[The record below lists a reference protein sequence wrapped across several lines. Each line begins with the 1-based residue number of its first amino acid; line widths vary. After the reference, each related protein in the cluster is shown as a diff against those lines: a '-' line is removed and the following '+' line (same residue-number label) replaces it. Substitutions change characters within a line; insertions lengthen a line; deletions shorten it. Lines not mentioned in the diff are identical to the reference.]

1 MNDDADSEY
10 QRVLHDLQVHQ
21 VELQMQN
28 NQLQEAETKLL
39 TSYQELQQVNELF
52 LQLYHLSPIGYVML
66 NDKAIIHNANKTF
79 SHLVK
84 FPLDKINHLHFV
96 NFIDEESKTLFI
108 ARFNAFFKSPE
119 DKQLEICLKSTDDKK
134 IIVNLKGTSI
144 SANIAGKFHLLV
156 SVDDITAL
164 KQAEQEAQQAREVA
178 EKANQAKSEFLSR
191 MSHEL
196 RTPLNAILGFG
207 QLLAMEKNIAPD
219 EQEDVR
225 HILDA
230 GNHLL
235 DLINEM
241 LDIAKIDAGKADF
254 HTEKLSIQHI
264 INGACLLVSP
274 AVRQKQ
280 ITLTQCLVTD
290 YKVMAD
296 AMRLKQVL
304 LNLLSNAVKYNRPQ
318 GRVKITCLLCAE
330 DYLRI
335 SIEDTGFGIKKEDY
349 AQVFE
354 PFSRIAH
361 NKSEIEGTGVGLM
374 ITKKLVEAM
383 HGRIGFDSEY
393 QVGTTFWI
401 ELPLAQQA

>member
-1 MNDDADSEY
+1 MNAGSDSEY

-28 NQLQEAETKLL
+28 NQLQEAENKLL

-79 SHLVK
+79 SQLVK

-96 NFIDEESKTLFI
+96 NFIHEDSKTLFI
-108 ARFNAFFKSPE
+108 TRFHAFFKSPE
-119 DKQLEICLKSTDDKK
+119 DKQLEIFLKSTDDKK
-134 IIVNLKGTSI
+134 IIVNLKATLI
-144 SANIAGKFHLLV
+144 SANIAGGFHLLV

-164 KQAEQEAQQAREVA
+164 KQAEHQAQQAQEVA

-207 QLLAMEKNIAPD
+207 QLFAMDENLDD
-219 EQEDVR
+219 EQQEDIK

-235 DLINEM
+235 HLINEV
-241 LDIAKIDAGKADF
+241 LDIAKIDAGKVDF
-254 HTEKLSIQHI
+254 QIEKLSIQHI
-264 INGACLLVSP
+264 INGACLLISP
-274 AVRQKQ
+274 IVRQRH
-280 ITLTQCLVTD
+280 ITLTQCLTKD

-304 LNLLSNAVKYNRPQ
+304 LNLLSNAMKYNRPE
-318 GRVKITCLLCAE
+318 GSVKITSTLCAE
-330 DYLRI
+330 HYLRI
-335 SIEDTGFGIKKEDY
+335 NIEDTGFGIKKEDY
-349 AQVFE
+349 GCVFE

-383 HGRIGFDSEY
+383 NGRIGFDSKY
-393 QVGTTFWI
+393 QTGTTFWI
-401 ELPLAQQA
+401 ELPLAQQS

>member
-1 MNDDADSEY
+1 MNTDSDSEY

-28 NQLQEAETKLL
+28 NQLQEAENKLL
-39 TSYQELQQVNELF
+39 TSYQELQQINELF
-52 LQLYHLSPIGYVML
+52 SQLYHLSPIGYVML
-66 NDKAIIHNANKTF
+66 NNKAIIHNANKKF
-79 SHLVK
+79 SQLVK
-84 FPLDKINHLHFV
+84 FPLEKINHLHFV
-96 NFIDEESKTLFI
+96 NFIDDDSKTLFI
-108 ARFNAFFKSPE
+108 TRFSAFFKSPE

-134 IIVNLKGTSI
+134 IIVNLKATLI
-144 SANIAGKFHLLV
+144 SANIAGEFHLLV

-164 KQAEQEAQQAREVA
+164 KKAEQAAQNAREIA
-178 EKANQAKSEFLSR
+178 EKANLAKSEFLSR

-207 QLLAMEKNIAPD
+207 QLFAMD
-219 EQEDVR
+219 ESLDIEQQEDVL
-225 HILDA
+225 HILNA
-230 GNHLL
+230 GNYLL
-235 DLINEM
+235 DLVNEI

-254 HTEKLSIQHI
+254 QIEKLSIQHL
-264 INGACLLVSP
+264 INGACLLISP
-274 AVRQKQ
+274 VIREKQ
-280 ITLTQCLVTD
+280 ITLTQCLAKD

-318 GRVKITCLLCAE
+318 GSIKISVSLCAQH
-330 DYLRI
+330 YLRI
-335 SIEDTGFGIKKEDY
+335 CIEDSGFGIKKEDY
-349 AQVFE
+349 RLVFE

-383 HGRIGFDSEY
+383 NGKIGFDSEE

-401 ELPLAQQA
+401 ELPLAQH